1 MASQVELAEI
11 LRNHFGFTKNQLNER
26 STWQM
31 FEGLVNKYNHETGGD
46 LQFQRPTFAPNS
58 NQIVGRD
65 TGVVNTPPPPP
76 PPPTQ
81 TTILTEPPPNFTDV
95 GAVQD
100 RFQQFQGSGPDGVT
114 LGFEDFLA
122 QHEAFN
128 ALAPE
133 PPVIDPAPP
142 TTEPVAGPGIGD
154 SVPPPTTKPYVFAPR
169 KTETFETLPP
179 PPLQFNTTAPVEP
192 GSVTEDLPGGEPL
205 KIGGNE
211 AISGGFI
218 TPTGAPTTERTTSIS
233 PFGDSA
239 TPQLQLGG
247 LGGQTQ
253 SLPPAQTPF
262 TTSPTDDILGSNG
275 GVVSGENPYGDDS
288 FDSETSPPWLMKPTQ
303 GAFTTLPQD
312 EQNVIEGY
320 INASMPDWVP
330 QSMKDQ
336 YMNSVANNPRRIQQV
351 MSGQGIPEFSEMF
364 GGGSVGGAL
373 KNPVLSG
380 LEQRLLGAMA
390 GTSTD
395 SPEEINNLLQ
405 TYLSLQSI
413 PQQDF
418 FQRNFAP
425 TAGAV
430 SDIFNM
436 AAQRANTPYD
446 LPNAPDSQGGQFY
459 EEGSDAATW
468 MQNILGQAANLKT
481 ADLDTARTAISGK
494 IDEEYNSQA
503 RELEASLAARGIANS
518 SMADEQRS
526 RLKESH
532 ARAIADAELEAIERT
547 GAESRSNI
555 NTLSGAV
562 DQSESQDIRRR
573 EGEFGRDQTDFSNML
588 NNLLTQENIAGNRL
602 SQMQNPLAMLLSALG
617 GVNVSPSVV
626 PGLQTQGP
634 PGFGQMFGQAAGGF
648 LANLPSVFRFGSNN
662 KTGTGG

>member
-1 MASQVELAEI
+1 M
-11 LRNHFGFTKNQLNER
+11 
-26 STWQM
+26 
-31 FEGLVNKYNHETGGD
+31 
-46 LQFQRPTFAPNS
+46 
-58 NQIVGRD
+58 
-65 TGVVNTPPPPP
+65 
-76 PPPTQ
+76 
-81 TTILTEPPPNFTDV
+81 
-95 GAVQD
+95 
-100 RFQQFQGSGPDGVT
+100 
-114 LGFEDFLA
+114 
-122 QHEAFN
+122 
-128 ALAPE
+128 
-133 PPVIDPAPP
+133 
-142 TTEPVAGPGIGD
+142 
-154 SVPPPTTKPYVFAPR
+154 
-169 KTETFETLPP
+169 
-179 PPLQFNTTAPVEP
+179 
-192 GSVTEDLPGGEPL
+192 
-205 KIGGNE
+205 
-211 AISGGFI
+211 
-218 TPTGAPTTERTTSIS
+218 
-233 PFGDSA
+233 
-239 TPQLQLGG
+239 
-247 LGGQTQ
+247 
-253 SLPPAQTPF
+253 PPAQTPF

-288 FDSETSPPWLMKPTQ
+288 FDGETSPPWLTKPTQ

-312 EQNVIEGY
+312 QQNTIEGY

-330 QSMKDQ
+330 QSLKDQ
-336 YMNSVANNPRRIQQV
+336 YMNSVANDPVRIQQV

-364 GGGSVGGAL
+364 GGGSVGGAGSQSGQGGL
-373 KNPVLSG
+373 QQNPVLAQ
-380 LEQRLLGAMA
+380 LENRLLGAMS

-418 FQRNFAP
+418 FQKNFAP

-436 AAQRANTPYD
+436 ASQRAKTPYD

-532 ARAIADAELEAIERT
+532 SRAIADAELEAIERT

-555 NTLSGAV
+555 DTLSGAV

-573 EGEFGRDQTDFSNML
+573 EGEFGRDQTDYSNML
-588 NNLLTQENIAGNRL
+588 NNFLTQENVAGNRL
-602 SQMQNPLAMLLSALG
+602 AQMQNPLAMLLSALG

-634 PGFGQMFGQAAGGF
+634 PGFGQMFGKAAGGF
-648 LANLPSVFRFGSNN
+648 LSNLPGAFKFGSNN
-662 KTGTGG
+662 K